1 MQWVNVLAQG
11 ILLGGLY
18 ALYGT
23 GLSLIFGV
31 MRLVNLTHG
40 DLMVVAAYLALVAG
54 QLLGLSP
61 WLSLLLVV
69 PALFVIGVVLQR
81 GLLNA
86 TLGKGVL
93 PPLIITFGLSVITQN
108 VLQLGFTADT
118 QGLDAGPI
126 EAASL
131 EVMKG
136 VTLGVLPLITFAAAV
151 LVLTGLQLF
160 LTRTKLG
167 RAFRATSDDP
177 TTAEL
182 IGINSRQVYGLAMGL
197 SLAIVA
203 VAGVLLGVRTTFA
216 PSDGPARLIYAFETV
231 IIGGLGSL
239 WGTLAGGVI
248 LGVAQTVGAQLNP
261 AWFQL
266 AGHLITLALLAFR
279 PTGLFARTREA
290 G

>member
-1 MQWVNVLAQG
+1 MQWVNIVAQG

-23 GLSLIFGV
+23 GLSFIFGV
-31 MRLVNLTHG
+31 MRLVNLAHG
-40 DLMVVAAYLALVAG
+40 DMIVVAAYLALLAG
-54 QLLGLSP
+54 QLIGVPP

-69 PALFVIGVVLQR
+69 PALFVIGVLLQR
-81 GLLNA
+81 GLINA
-86 TLGKGVL
+86 TIGRGVL

-108 VLQLGFTADT
+108 ALQLGFSADT
-118 QGLDAGPI
+118 RGLDAGPI
-126 EAASL
+126 EAASI
-131 EVMKG
+131 EVVKG
-136 VTLGVLPLITFAAAV
+136 VTLGILPLIAFATAV
-151 LVLTGLQLF
+151 VVLTGLHLF
-160 LTRTKLG
+160 LTRTGLG

-182 IGINSRQVYGLAMGL
+182 IGINSRQLYGWAMGL
-197 SLAIVA
+197 SLAIGA
-203 VAGVLLGVRTTFA
+203 VGGVLLGVRTTFA
-216 PSDGPARLIYAFETV
+216 PTDGPARLIFAFEAV
-231 IIGGLGSL
+231 IIGGLGNL
-239 WGTLAGGVI
+239 WGTLVGGIV
-248 LGVAQTVGAQLNP
+248 LGVAQTIGAQLNP

>member
-1 MQWVNVLAQG
+1 MQWVNIVAQG

-31 MRLVNLTHG
+31 MRLVNLAHG
-40 DLMVVAAYLALVAG
+40 DMIVVAAYLVLLAG
-54 QLLGLSP
+54 QFLGLSP

-69 PALFVIGVVLQR
+69 PALFVIGVLLQR
-81 GLLNA
+81 GLINA
-86 TLGKGVL
+86 AVGKGVL
-93 PPLIITFGLSVITQN
+93 PPLMITFGLSVITQN
-108 VLQLGFTADT
+108 VLQLGFSADT

-126 EAASL
+126 EAASI
-131 EVMKG
+131 EVAQG
-136 VTLGVLPLITFAAAV
+136 VTLGVLPLIAFATAV
-151 LVLTGLQLF
+151 LVLAGLHVF

-182 IGINSRQVYGLAMGL
+182 MGINSRQVYGWAMGL
-197 SLAIVA
+197 SLAIGA
-203 VAGVLLGVRTTFA
+203 VGGVLLGVRTTFA
-216 PSDGPARLIYAFETV
+216 PSDGPARLIFAFETV
-231 IIGGLGSL
+231 IIGGLGNL
-239 WGTLAGGVI
+239 WGTLAGGII
-248 LGVAQTVGAQLNP
+248 LGVAQNIGAQVNP

-266 AGHLITLALLAFR
+266 AGHLATLALLAFR

>member
-1 MQWVNVLAQG
+1 MQWVNIVAQG

-23 GLSLIFGV
+23 GLSFIFGV
-31 MRLVNLTHG
+31 MRLVNLAHG
-40 DLMVVAAYLALVAG
+40 DMIVVAAYLALLAG
-54 QLLGLSP
+54 QLIGVPP

-69 PALFVIGVVLQR
+69 PALFVIGVLLQR
-81 GLLNA
+81 GLINA
-86 TLGKGVL
+86 TIGRGVL

-108 VLQLGFTADT
+108 ALQLGFSADT
-118 QGLDAGPI
+118 RGLDAGPI
-126 EAASL
+126 EAASI
-131 EVMKG
+131 EVVKG
-136 VTLGVLPLITFAAAV
+136 VTLGILPLIAFATAV
-151 LVLTGLQLF
+151 VVLAGLHLF
-160 LTRTKLG
+160 LTRTGLG

-182 IGINSRQVYGLAMGL
+182 IGINSRQLYGWAMGL
-197 SLAIVA
+197 SLAIGA
-203 VAGVLLGVRTTFA
+203 VGGVLLGVRTTFA
-216 PSDGPARLIYAFETV
+216 PTDGPARLIFAFEAV
-231 IIGGLGSL
+231 IIGGLGNL
-239 WGTLAGGVI
+239 WGTLVGGIV
-248 LGVAQTVGAQLNP
+248 LGVAQTIGAQLNP

>member
-1 MQWVNVLAQG
+1 
-11 ILLGGLY
+11 
-18 ALYGT
+18 
-23 GLSLIFGV
+23 
-31 MRLVNLTHG
+31 
-40 DLMVVAAYLALVAG
+40 
-54 QLLGLSP
+54 
-61 WLSLLLVV
+61 
-69 PALFVIGVVLQR
+69 
-81 GLLNA
+81 
-86 TLGKGVL
+86 VL

-108 VLQLGFTADT
+108 VLQLAFTADT

-131 EVMKG
+131 AVTKG
-136 VTLGVLPLITFAAAV
+136 LTLGVLPLITFAVAV

-177 TTAEL
+177 ITAEL
-182 IGINSRQVYGLAMGL
+182 MGINSRQVYGLAMGL

-216 PSDGPARLIYAFETV
+216 PSDGPARLIYAFESV

-239 WGTLAGGVI
+239 WGTLAGGII

-266 AGHLITLALLAFR
+266 AGHLVTLALLAFR
-279 PTGLFARTREA
+279 PTGLFARTRDV